1 MVSAAYYR
9 KEAERCRALALG
21 TNDAEAALRW
31 NRIADDYQTLAN
43 AMQADGDKLAS
54 PSMMHVPMQQQP
66 VQQQQAKTEPEDG
79 K

>member
-1 MVSAAYYR
+1 M
-9 KEAERCRALALG
+9 
-21 TNDAEAALRW
+21 RW